1 MSASSLKLL
10 SESKFGPLAAWDA
23 VGAISEVLEGG
34 RRKKRSLTYRTFSLF
49 AMLSAYVV
57 GWTGS

>member
-34 RRKKRSLTYRTFSLF
+34 RRKKRSLTYRTFS
-49 AMLSAYVV
+49 
-57 GWTGS
+57 